1 MGPLPPLVPRPLPHQ
16 PAARRRGTVPRQ
28 APCPAVNCRWA
39 AAHPGAALGAWRVS
53 PGPGRAPSQT
63 SARPLPQGRAKRP
76 SRSAPTTTGSS
87 LNPKRHPDTG
97 RALCPFTRPAMPI
110 RYGRTPLRG
119 PLKSRARIGA
129 GTRPTGSPA
138 PRCNTPP
145 RAPARRPRW
154 RPPPR
159 HSHRATGTLFLLHPG
174 SPRSASPSP
183 APTAKP
189 GTSQAA
195 DPLPLAGVTPR
206 ATASAGVG
214 LPLCAAITSV
224 LCKSWTRSAATCAS
238 ASCFA

>member
-174 SPRSASPSP
+174 SPRSAPPSP

-214 LPLCAAITSV
+214 RPAWLA
-224 LCKSWTRSAATCAS
+224 
-238 ASCFA
+238 